1 MSFFMKGSEKLNQR
15 IEKLRTELEKTK
27 ERIARNQTRQREL
40 ERQLLEAENA
50 DIIAAVRS
58 MEVPPE
64 DLAAMIELLRNQPIS
79 QLDPK
84 KEGEQFEN

>member
-1 MSFFMKGSEKLNQR
+1 MKGSEKLNQR